1 MWASNFTVKW
11 PVSTPNLIFFKILHA
26 AYVWNSEKKNICGA
40 CKTFST
46 YGSRVV
52 PHLSTRQA
60 QRCLTSEF
68 GWDLVFPPWYDRM
81 SIRTND
87 TVCSVYLIRRI
98 THTVQKKFI
107 IAIRGFDPRTF
118 GLWAQRAT
126 AAPNRYGYWYC
137 LYMPLWYH
145 SQYSL

>member
-1 MWASNFTVKW
+1 MSYTR
-11 PVSTPNLIFFKILHA
+11 SQR
-26 AYVWNSEKKNICGA
+26 EKKNE
-40 CKTFST
+40 TFRT

-81 SIRTND
+81 SMDCYNDNLTAMRSDAIITIFTRTKK
-87 TVCSVYLIRRI
+87 
-98 THTVQKKFI
+98 KKFI

-126 AAPNRYGYWYC
+126 AAPNRYVTWYIH
-137 LYMPLWYH
+137 YKIFYTRVKIFYPFWRAKFYPF
-145 SQYSL
+145 